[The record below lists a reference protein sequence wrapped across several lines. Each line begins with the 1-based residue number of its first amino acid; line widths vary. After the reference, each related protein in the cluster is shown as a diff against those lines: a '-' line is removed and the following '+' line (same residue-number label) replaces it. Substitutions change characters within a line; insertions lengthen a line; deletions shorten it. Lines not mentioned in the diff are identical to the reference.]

1 MLDPITAT
9 RLAWLNVRFWCA
21 MARFRVRLFLARP
34 RATVVM
40 YRMDHA
46 KDPEHFFTLLVDAS
60 IAEGESLTDMRRD
73 AALTAQRLQPF
84 MSLKWPDLD
93 PPTAE
98 TILRRAIQRK
108 LRERGA

>member
-21 MARFRVRLFLARP
+21 RAGLRLRMFLARQ
-34 RATVVM
+34 RVSVLM
-40 YRMDHA
+40 HRMDHA
-46 KDPEHFFTLLVDAS
+46 KDPEHFFALLVEGS

-73 AALTAQRLQPF
+73 AARAAQLLQPY
-84 MSLKWPDLD
+84 MSLTWPDLD
-93 PPTAE
+93 PQTAE

-108 LRERGA
+108 LRESVA